1 MANVKLLDNNTVNKI
16 AAGEVV
22 ERPASV
28 VKELIENSIDAGAK
42 RIEIEIVNG
51 GKSLIRVTDD
61 GCGMSKDDAAL
72 SIRRHATSKLS
83 TVQDLQNI
91 STLGFRGE
99 AVPTIA
105 SVSKFTLQTR
115 RAEDELGTKI
125 KIEGGKI
132 LDNIEVGCKVG
143 TTVLVE
149 ELFFN
154 TPARLKFLKTT
165 QTEANKIHD
174 FIVKLSL
181 SRPEIAFKFING
193 NRTALTTP
201 GNGNVFDA
209 LTSIYGGEMTSALIE
224 TNFETADLK
233 LSGYI
238 SKPNFLKTYRNWQ
251 TFIINGRV
259 VASRTISKAVDDA
272 YRALIPRGG
281 YPLAVFKIDVPQ
293 NSIDVNVHPQKAELK
308 FEDEGKIFRAVYHAV
323 KDAVTEAK
331 ENVDSHDLKKVA
343 TAPDSFHYEP
353 LNLNLPEKKGGEV
366 ERWKGEKIESKS
378 QKNFDDKNFATDFDD
393 DEILSS
399 ENFSAEFT
407 EKDFVEENNFEVEEK
422 NSVVEVENKFA
433 DKLQPIGQVALCYIV
448 AQSDSDLYLIDQ
460 HAAHERILFDK
471 LSSYAGQIP
480 AQQLLIH
487 RILNFDSR
495 ESEVIEKYLEL
506 FAELG
511 FAMELAGRNEF
522 RLTEIPADAT
532 DTDAEEM
539 VREIISSLPED
550 STFADEER
558 RADISRNI
566 RQKVLSI
573 TACRA
578 AIKAGQKLNEK
589 QMQIILDDLSKT
601 PNPYTCPHGRPTII
615 KFSADDLAKM
625 FKRTGF

>member
-1 MANVKLLDNNTVNKI
+1 MNNIKLLDTNTINKI

-42 RIEIEIVNG
+42 RIEIEIQNG

-61 GCGMSKDDAAL
+61 GCGMSQDDAAL

-83 TVQDLQNI
+83 TVHDLQNI

-99 AVPTIA
+99 AIPTIA
-105 SVSKFTLQTR
+105 AVSKFTLQTR
-115 RAEDELGTKI
+115 RTEDELGTKI
-125 KIEGGKI
+125 KIDGGKLI
-132 LDNIEVGCKVG
+132 DKFEVGCKVG

-149 ELFFN
+149 EIFFN

-165 QTEANKIHD
+165 ATEANKIHD

-181 SRPEIAFKFING
+181 SRPEISFKFING

-201 GNGNVFDA
+201 GNGKIFDT
-209 LTSIYGGEMTSALIE
+209 LTSIYGGDMTDALIE
-224 TNFETADLK
+224 TKFEMDDLK
-233 LSGYI
+233 LFGYI

-259 VASRTISKAVDDA
+259 ISNRTISKAIDDA

-308 FEDEGKIFRAVYHAV
+308 FEDEGKIFKAVYHAV

-331 ENVDSHDLKKVA
+331 ENVETHDLKKIA
-343 TAPDSFHYEP
+343 TAPDNFHYEP
-353 LNLNLPEKKGGEV
+353 MNLNLSARKDEKMD
-366 ERWKGEKIESKS
+366 RWTDEKLESKS
-378 QKNFDDKNFATDFDD
+378 QKNLDNKNFSTDFDD
-393 DEILSS
+393 EEIFAS
-399 ENFSAEFT
+399 ENFGEMERWKD
-407 EKDFVEENNFEVEEK
+407 EKLESPKDEKVESNNSSLLAP
-422 NSVVEVENKFA
+422 NSS
-433 DKLQPIGQVALCYIV
+433 LIPIGQVALCYIV
-448 AQSDSDLYLIDQ
+448 AQSENDLYLIDQ

-471 LSSYAGQIP
+471 LSSYAGNIP

-487 RILNFDSR
+487 RILHFDSR
-495 ESEVIEKYLEL
+495 ESLVVEKYLEL

-511 FAMELAGRNEF
+511 FGMELSGPNEF
-522 RLTEIPADAT
+522 RLMEIPADAS
-532 DTDAEEM
+532 DADAEEM

-550 STFADEER
+550 SNFADEER

-566 RQKVLSI
+566 RQSVLAI

-578 AIKAGQKLNEK
+578 AIKAGQKLGER
-589 QMQIILDDLSKT
+589 QMQILLDDLSKT

>member
-1 MANVKLLDNNTVNKI
+1 MSNVKLLDNNTINKI

-51 GKSLIRVTDD
+51 GKALIRVTDD

-83 TVQDLQNI
+83 TVHDLQNI

-99 AVPTIA
+99 ALPTVA

-125 KIEGGKI
+125 KIDGGKI
-132 LDNIEVGCKVG
+132 IDNFEVGCKIG

-181 SRPEIAFKFING
+181 SRPEIAFKFINV

-201 GNGNVFDA
+201 GNGNIFDA
-209 LTSIYGGEMTSALIE
+209 LTSIYGGEMTDALIK

-233 LSGYI
+233 LSGFI

-259 VASRTISKAVDDA
+259 VSSRTISKAIDDA
-272 YRALIPRGG
+272 YRSLIPRGG

-308 FEDEGKIFRAVYHAV
+308 FEDEGKIFKAVYHAV

-331 ENVDSHDLKKVA
+331 EKVDSHDLKKIA
-343 TAPDSFHYEP
+343 TAPDNFHYEP
-353 LNLNLPEKKGGEV
+353 MNLNLSENKSSQKKSAPVEKNFTTSE
-366 ERWKGEKIESKS
+366 
-378 QKNFDDKNFATDFDD
+378 KNFDDKNFSTDFDD
-393 DEILSS
+393 NEILSS

-407 EKDFVEENNFEVEEK
+407 EEDFETEIVEEK
-422 NSVVEVENKFA
+422 NNSSLHTPNSSL
-433 DKLQPIGQVALCYIV
+433 DLQPIGQVALCYIV
-448 AQSDSDLYLIDQ
+448 AQSEKDLYLIDQ

-471 LSSYAGQIP
+471 LSGYAGQIP

-511 FAMELAGRNEF
+511 FGLELSGPNEF
-522 RLTEIPADAT
+522 RLTEIPADAS
-532 DTDAEEM
+532 DADAEDM
-539 VREIISSLPED
+539 MREIISSLPED
-550 STFADEER
+550 SRFADEER

-566 RQKVLSI
+566 RQKVLAI